1 MFNFRH
7 IFFQLIQLSKI
18 FLILRAN
25 IFLRWEAGKTL
36 VWWNFFLFL
45 VMCLDSSAFLKP
57 PNAGAIWIP
66 YLESD
71 FHVLPCSLFMSFPQ
85 HKMKRWFVINKC
97 FSVVSAQQRNSK
109 VACLHIYRT
118 FTYLFFWMMN
128 LLVCRPQ
135 ICLNAIT
142 ECQKQSH
149 WFNAK
154 WIFEVR
160 FCGSH
165 RQRFI
170 FYWDTNFKSKRSRAY
185 SI

>member
-1 MFNFRH
+1 
-7 IFFQLIQLSKI
+7 
-18 FLILRAN
+18 
-25 IFLRWEAGKTL
+25 
-36 VWWNFFLFL
+36 
-45 VMCLDSSAFLKP
+45 MCLDSSAFLKP

-142 ECQKQSH
+142 ECQKHSLIGSMQNGFLKWDFVAVIDKGSFFIETRILKAKEVEPTVFNFHFSH
-149 WFNAK
+149 HDW
-154 WIFEVR
+154 
-160 FCGSH
+160 
-165 RQRFI
+165 Q
-170 FYWDTNFKSKRSRAY
+170 
-185 SI
+185 